1 MVMEKVVQATGHFGV
16 GLVEEK
22 LVFLRYLENIM
33 KEIEIRLVTPDEIYC
48 KPSTLYSTK
57 VEIETDDVGEMY
69 VNISF
74 SDQTCSSSGSRSQG

>member
-33 KEIEIRLVTPDEIYC
+33 KDIEIRLVTPNEIYC
-48 KPSTLYSTK
+48 KPSTIYK
-57 VEIETDDVGEMY
+57 
-69 VNISF
+69 
-74 SDQTCSSSGSRSQG
+74 SRN